1 MAASGSIRRQ
11 LGLAFKSLRDQL
23 TSSIQVLNP
32 AEGEVQNQDSLR
44 ASRFHLSRALVRVD
58 ELHVRWTDFID
69 TLGGE
74 ALEHEE
80 RIYQEFLPRAAGD
93 DQEYNHF
100 MDLAE
105 RARGVINE
113 IDYLLEELPAPSTRD
128 SQASVSDQSDQVYEQ
143 NKQNIKSEHNNQHS
157 PIEVRLPEL
166 KMDPFYGDPKKWTTF
181 WQLFSANID
190 SRPMDNIR
198 KMSYLLAFLQ
208 GSAKEL
214 VAGFVLSNE
223 NYDRAL
229 DLLKSRYGDSRA
241 ITEALEAEL
250 MNLTPPN
257 ESSHSLRA
265 FVDSV
270 ERICRQLEAY
280 GTMDKSPFVSTV
292 IKTKL
297 PHSIISKLIEKERNS
312 QVRWDCTRLRQEL
325 CNLVEIS
332 EEVRRCT
339 QVKGRPQGG
348 PVAPPV
354 PQRNDHRPR
363 PGHTEQF
370 RSFGAQSRLIQSR
383 QLPPRGKRLCSLCNG
398 GVHFP
403 SECPRYATPKARFQR
418 LKEQN
423 RCVRCLGEGH
433 YARECPSSRICA
445 QCQGNHHVLV
455 CTRIL
460 NNNQKSRA
468 QGEIVIR
475 ERSKPPR

>member
-1 MAASGSIRRQ
+1 MASSGSIRRQ
-11 LGLAFKSLRDQL
+11 LGLALKALRDQL
-23 TSSIQVLNP
+23 IPAIQALTP
-32 AEGEVQNQDSLR
+32 AEGEIQNQDSLR
-44 ASRFHLSRALVRVD
+44 AARFHLSRALVRVD
-58 ELHVRWTDFID
+58 DLHVRWTEFID

-80 RIYQEFLPRAAGD
+80 RAYQEFSPRAAGD
-93 DQEYNHF
+93 HDQEYNHF
-100 MDLAE
+100 MDMAE

-113 IDYLLEELPAPSTRD
+113 IDYLLEEASVPSGQG
-128 SQASVSDQSDQVYEQ
+128 SQATLTEQSEHVYEQ
-143 NKQNIKSEHNNQHS
+143 KDQNVKSEHNNNLH

-229 DLLKSRYGDSRA
+229 DLLKSRYGNSRA

-250 MNLTPPN
+250 MNLHPPN
-257 ESSHSLRA
+257 ESSHSLRV

-297 PHSIISKLIEKERNS
+297 PHSIISKLVENERK
-312 QVRWDCTRLRQEL
+312 
-325 CNLVEIS
+325 IM
-332 EEVRRCT
+332 
-339 QVKGRPQGG
+339 
-348 PVAPPV
+348 
-354 PQRNDHRPR
+354 
-363 PGHTEQF
+363 
-370 RSFGAQSRLIQSR
+370 
-383 QLPPRGKRLCSLCNG
+383 
-398 GVHFP
+398 
-403 SECPRYATPKARFQR
+403 
-418 LKEQN
+418 
-423 RCVRCLGEGH
+423 
-433 YARECPSSRICA
+433 
-445 QCQGNHHVLV
+445 
-455 CTRIL
+455 
-460 NNNQKSRA
+460 
-468 QGEIVIR
+468 
-475 ERSKPPR
+475 

>member
-1 MAASGSIRRQ
+1 MDRIHRH
-11 LGLAFKSLRDQL
+11 LR
-23 TSSIQVLNP
+23 
-32 AEGEVQNQDSLR
+32 
-44 ASRFHLSRALVRVD
+44 
-58 ELHVRWTDFID
+58 
-69 TLGGE
+69 GE

-80 RIYQEFLPRAAGD
+80 RAYQEFSPRAAGD
-93 DQEYNHF
+93 HDQEYNHF
-100 MDLAE
+100 MDMAE

-113 IDYLLEELPAPSTRD
+113 IDYLLEEASVPSGQG
-128 SQASVSDQSDQVYEQ
+128 SQATLTEQSEHVYEQ
-143 NKQNIKSEHNNQHS
+143 KNQNVKSEHNNNLH

-229 DLLKSRYGDSRA
+229 DLLKSRYGNSRA

-250 MNLTPPN
+250 MNLHPPN
-257 ESSHSLRA
+257 ESSHSLRV

-297 PHSIISKLIEKERNS
+297 PHSIISKLVENERKS
-312 QVRWDCTRLRQEL
+312 LVRWDCSRLRQEL
-325 CNLVEIS
+325 CDLVEIS
-332 EEVRRCT
+332 EEVRRCI

-348 PVAPPV
+348 PIVPPIH
-354 PQRNDHRPR
+354 QRNDHRPSPR
-363 PGHTEQF
+363 PNEQF
-370 RSFGAQSRLIQSR
+370 RSFGAQSRPIQGK
-383 QLPPRGKRLCSLCNG
+383 QLPLEAKD
-398 GVHFP
+398 F
-403 SECPRYATPKARFQR
+403 A
-418 LKEQN
+418 
-423 RCVRCLGEGH
+423 RCVTEEYIFQVNALDMPHLRRGF
-433 YARECPSSRICA
+433 RD
-445 QCQGNHHVLV
+445 
-455 CTRIL
+455 
-460 NNNQKSRA
+460 
-468 QGEIVIR
+468 
-475 ERSKPPR
+475 